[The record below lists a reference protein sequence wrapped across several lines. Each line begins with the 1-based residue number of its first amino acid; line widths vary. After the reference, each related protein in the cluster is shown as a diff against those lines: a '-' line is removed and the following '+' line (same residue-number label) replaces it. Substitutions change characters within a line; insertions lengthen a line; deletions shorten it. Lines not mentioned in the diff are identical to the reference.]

1 MVRQGWAMEHQTHRN
16 PHPDPLLLEEV
27 TSGTKSMIHSPLLT
41 PRTPLLRR
49 DLLKAAFAAGLSFAL
64 PGLDLRAAERR
75 GNERQKSLIVIW
87 LAGGASQ
94 LETWDPHP
102 GTKVG
107 GPTKSIKTT
116 VPGLEIADLYPRV
129 AEQIHELNVIRSL
142 VSKEGDHERG
152 TYMLKTG
159 YRPDPTLVHPSLG
172 AIACHEL
179 PNERLEIPAHISLIG
194 GQWPARG
201 GFLGDVFDAFKI
213 YDPGNGIQN
222 LKPRVGEQRQA
233 QRLQGLDVVSKSF
246 QAGRRVQVE
255 NTLHQLTVE
264 RALRMMTSEQ
274 LKAFEIDEEPRAI
287 RDAYGDSL
295 FGRGCLTARRLVET
309 GVRAVEVTLSGWDTH
324 ANNFAGHETQA
335 KLLDPALATLIQDLK
350 QRDLLQSTVVLCLSE
365 FGRTPRINPLD
376 GRDHWPRGFSCLIG
390 GGGLRSGVVIG
401 ETDSEPPAEP
411 DANSKSAKGPQDP
424 IEIPDL
430 CATVLRQLGV
440 EFDKEVL
447 TPIGRPMKFSSGR
460 PIARLLAAS

>member
-1 MVRQGWAMEHQTHRN
+1 MN
-16 PHPDPLLLEEV
+16 L
-27 TSGTKSMIHSPLLT
+27 S
-41 PRTPLLRR
+41 RR
-49 DLLKAAFAAGLSFAL
+49 DLLKAAFASGLSFTV

-75 GNERQKSLIVIW
+75 GDERQKSLLVVW
-87 LAGGASQ
+87 LGGGASQ

-102 GTKVG
+102 GTAIG

-159 YRPDPTLVHPSLG
+159 YRPDPTLIHPSLG

-179 PNERLEIPAHISLIG
+179 PNDKLEIPSHISLIG

-201 GFLGDVFDAFKI
+201 GFLGDAHDAFKI

-222 LKPRVGEQRQA
+222 LKPRVGEKRQE
-233 QRLQGLDVVSKSF
+233 QRLKGLDVVSKSF

-274 LKAFEIDEEPRAI
+274 LKAFEIEQEPQAI

-309 GVRAVEVTLSGWDTH
+309 GVRAVEVTLQGWDTH
-324 ANNFAGHETQA
+324 AKNFEGHKTQA
-335 KLLDPALATLIQDLK
+335 DQLDPALAALIHDLK
-350 QRDLLQSTVVLCLSE
+350 QRDLLSSTLVLCLSE
-365 FGRTPRINPLD
+365 FGRTPKINGLD
-376 GRDHWPRGFSCLIG
+376 GRDHWPRGFSCLVG
-390 GGGLRSGVVIG
+390 GGGLRSGLVIG
-401 ETDSEPPAEP
+401 ATDTEPQAEQ
-411 DANSKSAKGPQDP
+411 DANKSTVMPHDP
-424 IEIPDL
+424 IDVPDL
-430 CATVLRQLGV
+430 FATVLRQLGV

-447 TPIGRPMKFSSGR
+447 TPIGRPMKFCSGK
-460 PIARLLAAS
+460 PIERLMAST

>member
-1 MVRQGWAMEHQTHRN
+1 MN
-16 PHPDPLLLEEV
+16 L
-27 TSGTKSMIHSPLLT
+27 S
-41 PRTPLLRR
+41 RR
-49 DLLKAAFAAGLSFAL
+49 DLLKAAIASGLSFTV

-75 GNERQKSLIVIW
+75 GNERQKSLIVVW

-102 GTKVG
+102 GTKIG
-107 GPTKSIKTT
+107 GPTKSIKTAL
-116 VPGLEIADLYPRV
+116 PGLEIADLYPRV

-159 YRPDPTLVHPSLG
+159 YRPDPTLIHPSLG

-179 PNERLEIPAHISLIG
+179 PNDKIEIPSHISLIG

-201 GFLGDVFDAFKI
+201 GFLGEAHDAFKI

-222 LKPRVGEQRQA
+222 LKSRVGDKRQEQR
-233 QRLQGLDVVSKSF
+233 LKGLDVVSKSF

-274 LKAFEIDEEPRAI
+274 LKAFEIEQEPQAI

-309 GVRAVEVTLSGWDTH
+309 GVRAVEVTLMGWDTH
-324 ANNFAGHETQA
+324 ALNFSGHKTQA
-335 KLLDPALATLIQDLK
+335 DQLDPALAALVHDLK
-350 QRDLLQSTVVLCLSE
+350 QRDLLASTVVLCISE
-365 FGRTPRINPLD
+365 FGRTPTINGRD
-376 GRDHWPRGFSCLIG
+376 GRDHWPRGFSCLVG
-390 GGGLRSGVVIG
+390 GGGLRSGLVIG
-401 ETDSEPPAEP
+401 ETDTEPQTEQ
-411 DANSKSAKGPQDP
+411 DANKSTAMPHDP
-424 IEIPDL
+424 IEVPDL
-430 CATVLRQLGV
+430 FATVLRQLGV

-447 TPIGRPMKFSSGR
+447 TPIGRPMKFSSGK
-460 PIARLLAAS
+460 PIERLMAST

>member
-1 MVRQGWAMEHQTHRN
+1 MN
-16 PHPDPLLLEEV
+16 L
-27 TSGTKSMIHSPLLT
+27 S
-41 PRTPLLRR
+41 RR
-49 DLLKAAFAAGLSFAL
+49 DLLKAAFASGLSFAL

-75 GNERQKSLIVIW
+75 GDERQKSLIVVW
-87 LAGGASQ
+87 LGGGASQ

-102 GTKVG
+102 GTAIG
-107 GPTKSIKTT
+107 GPTKSIKTK

-159 YRPDPTLVHPSLG
+159 YRPDPTLIHPSLG

-179 PNERLEIPAHISLIG
+179 PNEKIEIPSHISLLG

-201 GFLGDVFDAFKI
+201 GFLGEMFDAFKI
-213 YDPGNGIQN
+213 YDPGSGIRN
-222 LKPRVGEQRQA
+222 LKARVGEDRQQ
-233 QRLQGLDVVSKSF
+233 QRLKALDVVSKSF

-274 LKAFEIDEEPRAI
+274 LKAFELDQEPAAI

-309 GVRAVEVTLSGWDTH
+309 GVRAIEVTLMGWDTH
-324 ANNFAGHETQA
+324 ANNFEGHKTQA
-335 KLLDPALATLIQDLK
+335 KELDPALAALIHDLK
-350 QRDLLQSTVVLCLSE
+350 QRDLLASTVVLCISE
-365 FGRTPRINPLD
+365 FGRTPRINPLE
-376 GRDHWPRGFSCLIG
+376 GRDHWPKGFSCLVG

-401 ETDSEPPAEP
+401 ETDTEPQSEQ
-411 DANSKSAKGPQDP
+411 DADKSSSKSPHDP
-424 IEIPDL
+424 IEVPDL
-430 CATVLRQLGV
+430 FATVLRQLGV
-440 EFDKEVL
+440 EFDKEML
-447 TPIGRPMKFSSGR
+447 TPVGRPMKLSSGK
-460 PIARLLAAS
+460 PIERLTAFT

>member
-1 MVRQGWAMEHQTHRN
+1 MFHF
-16 PHPDPLLLEEV
+16 LS
-27 TSGTKSMIHSPLLT
+27 TSGRDLHSPLAT
-41 PRTPLLRR
+41 DNSPLFRPSRR
-49 DLLKAAFAAGLSFAL
+49 DLLKAAFASGLSFAL
-64 PGLDLRAAERR
+64 PGLDLRAAARR
-75 GNERQKSLIVIW
+75 GGERPKSLIVVW

-102 GTKVG
+102 DTKVG

-116 VPGLEIADLYPRV
+116 VPGLEIADHYPRV

-179 PNERLEIPAHISLIG
+179 PNEQLEIPSHISLLG
-194 GQWPARG
+194 GPWPARG
-201 GFLGDVFDAFKI
+201 GFLGEMFDAFKI
-213 YDPGNGIQN
+213 YDPRYGIQN
-222 LKPRVGEQRQA
+222 LRPRVGDVRQQ
-233 QRLQGLDVVSKSF
+233 QRLKGLDVVSKSF

-274 LKAFEIDEEPRAI
+274 LKAFEIDEEPQAV
-287 RDAYGDSL
+287 RDAYGNTR
-295 FGRGCLTARRLVET
+295 FGQGCLAARRLVET
-309 GVRAVEVTLSGWDTH
+309 GVRAVEVTLQGWDTH
-324 ANNFAGHETQA
+324 ANNFEGHASQA
-335 KLLDPALATLIQDLK
+335 RELDPALAALIHDLK
-350 QRDLLQSTVVLCLSE
+350 QRDLLQSTVVLCIGE

-376 GRDHWPRGFSCLIG
+376 GRDHWPKGFSCLVG

-401 ETDSEPPAEP
+401 ETDTEPQTEE
-411 DANSKSAKGPQDP
+411 DANRKSAKGPHDP
-424 IEIPDL
+424 IEVPDL
-430 CATVLRQLGV
+430 CATILGQLGV
-440 EFDKEVL
+440 EFNKEVL
-447 TPIGRPMKFSSGR
+447 TPIGRPMKYCSGT
-460 PIARLLAAS
+460 PIVRLLASS